1 MTDEAKSTGSE
12 ESKGLS
18 SRDALEVAIESL
30 KPDTPEREIKSSPLE
45 NIEEA
50 KGESKEAEEP
60 QIHAP
65 GEYTS
70 EEKKDFES
78 LTRTQKEAALRL
90 HKSRQSKLA
99 EIKNATK
106 EFKELKSLNDSIAP
120 YLKAVGVKKPTEVA
134 LKEALE
140 MWREFN
146 DGDPKLA
153 AAAYLE
159 AKGVPVPKELVE
171 AVENSKPDANQS
183 ALQNRLSHLENIIA
197 SNATQ
202 AQAQVLGQAWT
213 AFEQATNAGGKPR
226 FPDVG
231 DTEAGL
237 RMAANIGSLVRGD
250 TPLSQQFV
258 AQAKARNPGLD
269 YQGLLIEAYRYF
281 GGRVD
286 DSEATRTQES
296 QKQHIVNSSRAAAS
310 KPGRG
315 APVAS
320 NGQVKKYKTY
330 REAAAAAL
338 AELKSD

>member
-1 MTDEAKSTGSE
+1 MTEEAKSTGSE

-18 SRDALEVAIESL
+18 SRDALEVAYESL
-30 KPDTPEREIKSSPLE
+30 KPENQEREIKTSPLE

-50 KGESKEAEEP
+50 KADSEKPEEPEIPAPAEFTAEEK
-60 QIHAP
+60 
-65 GEYTS
+65 E
-70 EEKKDFES
+70 DFKS
-78 LTRTQKEAALRL
+78 LTPSQKEAALRL
-90 HKSRQSKLA
+90 HNKRQAKLA
-99 EIKNATK
+99 EIKAATK

-140 MWREFN
+140 MWREFHE
-146 DGDPKLA
+146 GDPKLA

-159 AKGVPVPKELVE
+159 AKGVAVPKELLE
-171 AVENSKPDANQS
+171 GTQNQKPDPNQS

-202 AQAQVLGQAWT
+202 AQAQVLGQAWG
-213 AFEQATNAGGKPR
+213 AFEKATNAGGKPR

-231 DTEAGL
+231 DTESGL

-250 TPLSQQFV
+250 TPLSQQFI
-258 AQAKARNPGLD
+258 AQAKARIPGLT
-269 YQGLLIEAYRYF
+269 YQGLLTEAYRYC

-320 NGQVKKYKTY
+320 SGQVKKFKTY